1 MLRAN
6 VHITGNKLQDDLI
19 LSLLSLVTLVL
30 LGHIQ
35 LDLVEGLPVTLQS
48 LLVVLFPL
56 MFGVRV
62 GVTFVVAYLI
72 IGGCGAPVFVDNPST
87 WPESWEYFLGETGGF
102 LLAFPIAALIS
113 GVAGEMAHKIPS
125 LNRLTF
131 ITGAIILF
139 VTQVIIL
146 LLGIGWMDA
155 LSHTSFDF
163 TAKITS
169 LMPRLLVKT
178 ALGTIVFVLIGRIL
192 NNLNSKR

>member
-19 LSLLSLVTLVL
+19 LSLLSFVTLVL

-35 LDLVEGLPVTLQS
+35 LDLVEGLPITLQS

-62 GVTFVVAYLI
+62 GVIFVCAYLLA
-72 IGGCGAPVFVDNPST
+72 GGLGAPVFAGN
-87 WPESWEYFLGETGGF
+87 ESGWDHFLGATGGF

-131 ITGAIILF
+131 ITGAVILF
-139 VTQVIIL
+139 VSQVIIL

-163 TAKITS
+163 TSKITS
-169 LMPRLLVKT
+169 LIPRLLVKT

>member
-1 MLRAN
+1 MLRSKVN
-6 VHITGNKLQDDLI
+6 ITGNKLQDDII
-19 LSLLSLVTLVL
+19 LSLVSLVTLVL

-35 LDLVEGLPVTLQS
+35 LDLVEGLPITLQS

-62 GVTFVVAYLI
+62 GLIFVSAYLLA
-72 IGGCGAPVFVDNPST
+72 GGFGAPVFAGN
-87 WPESWEYFLGETGGF
+87 ESGWDHFLGATGGF
-102 LLAFPIAALIS
+102 LLAFPIAALFS
-113 GVAGEMAHKIPS
+113 GVAGEMASKIPS

-131 ITGAIILF
+131 MTGAIILF
-139 VTQVIIL
+139 VSQVIIL

-155 LSHTSFDF
+155 LSHTSFEF
-163 TAKITS
+163 TSKITS

-192 NNLNSKR
+192 NNLNTKR

>member
-19 LSLLSLVTLVL
+19 LSLLSFVTLVL

-35 LDLVEGLPVTLQS
+35 LDLVEGLPITLQS

-56 MFGVRV
+56 MFGMRV
-62 GVTFVVAYLI
+62 GLIYVSAYLLA
-72 IGGCGAPVFVDNPST
+72 GGLGAPVFAGN
-87 WPESWEYFLGETGGF
+87 ESGWDHFLGATGGF

>member
-19 LSLLSLVTLVL
+19 LSLLSFVTLVL

-35 LDLVEGLPVTLQS
+35 LDLVEGLPITLQS

-62 GVTFVVAYLI
+62 GVIFVCAYLLA
-72 IGGCGAPVFVDNPST
+72 GGLGAPVFAGNQSGWDH
-87 WPESWEYFLGETGGF
+87 FLGATGGF
-102 LLAFPIAALIS
+102 LLAFPIAAVIS

-131 ITGAIILF
+131 ITGAVILF
-139 VTQVIIL
+139 VSQVIIL

-163 TAKITS
+163 TTKITS
-169 LMPRLLVKT
+169 LIPRLLVKT

>member
-19 LSLLSLVTLVL
+19 LSLLSFVTLVL

-35 LDLVEGLPVTLQS
+35 LDLVEGLPITLQS

-62 GVTFVVAYLI
+62 GVIFVCAYLLA
-72 IGGCGAPVFVDNPST
+72 GGLGAPVFAGN
-87 WPESWEYFLGETGGF
+87 ESGWDHFLGETGGF

-131 ITGAIILF
+131 ITGAVILF
-139 VTQVIIL
+139 VSQVIIL

-163 TAKITS
+163 TSKITS
-169 LMPRLLVKT
+169 LLPRLLVKT

>member
-19 LSLLSLVTLVL
+19 LSLLSFVTLVL

-35 LDLVEGLPVTLQS
+35 LDLVEGLPITLQS

-62 GVTFVVAYLI
+62 GVIFVCAYLLA
-72 IGGCGAPVFVDNPST
+72 GGFGAPVFAGNKSG
-87 WPESWEYFLGETGGF
+87 WEHFLGATGGF
-102 LLAFPIAALIS
+102 LLAFPIAALLS

-131 ITGAIILF
+131 ITGAVILF
-139 VTQVIIL
+139 VSQVVIL

-163 TAKITS
+163 TTKITS
-169 LMPRLLVKT
+169 LLPRLLVKT

>member
-1 MLRAN
+1 MLRLKVN
-6 VHITGNKLQDDLI
+6 ITGNTFQDDLI
-19 LSLLSLVTLVL
+19 LSLLSFVTLVL

-35 LDLVEGLPVTLQS
+35 LDLVEGLPITLQS

-56 MFGVRV
+56 MFGMRV
-62 GVTFVVAYLI
+62 GLIFVSAYLLA
-72 IGGCGAPVFVDNPST
+72 GGFGAPVFAGN
-87 WPESWEYFLGETGGF
+87 ESGWNHFLGATGGF

-113 GVAGEMAHKIPS
+113 GVAGEMASKVPS
-125 LNRLTF
+125 LNRITF
-131 ITGAIILF
+131 ITGAVILF
-139 VTQVIIL
+139 MSQVIIL

-163 TAKITS
+163 NTKITS

-192 NNLNSKR
+192 NNLNSKQ

>member
-19 LSLLSLVTLVL
+19 LSLLSFVTLVL

-35 LDLVEGLPVTLQS
+35 LDLVEGLPITLQS

-62 GVTFVVAYLI
+62 GVIFVCAYLLA
-72 IGGCGAPVFVDNPST
+72 GGLGAPVFAGN
-87 WPESWEYFLGETGGF
+87 ESGWDHFLGATGGF

-131 ITGAIILF
+131 ITGAVILF
-139 VTQVIIL
+139 VSQVIIL

-163 TAKITS
+163 TTKITS
-169 LMPRLLVKT
+169 LIPRLLVKT

>member
-19 LSLLSLVTLVL
+19 LSLLSFVTLVL

-35 LDLVEGLPVTLQS
+35 LDLVEGLPITLQS

-56 MFGVRV
+56 MFGMRV
-62 GVTFVVAYLI
+62 GLIFVSAYLLA
-72 IGGCGAPVFVDNPST
+72 GGLGAPVFAGN
-87 WPESWEYFLGETGGF
+87 ESGWDHFLGATGGF

-131 ITGAIILF
+131 ITGAVILF
-139 VTQVIIL
+139 VSQVIIL

-163 TAKITS
+163 TTKITS
-169 LMPRLLVKT
+169 LIPRLLVKT

>member
-19 LSLLSLVTLVL
+19 LSLLSFVTLVL

-35 LDLVEGLPVTLQS
+35 LDLVEGLPITLQS

-62 GVTFVVAYLI
+62 GVIFVCAYLLA
-72 IGGCGAPVFVDNPST
+72 GGFGAPVFAGN
-87 WPESWEYFLGETGGF
+87 ESGWDHFLGATGGF
-102 LLAFPIAALIS
+102 LLAFPIAAVIS

-131 ITGAIILF
+131 ITGAVILF
-139 VTQVIIL
+139 VSQVVIL
-146 LLGIGWMDA
+146 LLGIGWTDA

>member
-19 LSLLSLVTLVL
+19 LSLLSFVTLVL

-35 LDLVEGLPVTLQS
+35 LDLVEGLPITLQS

-56 MFGVRV
+56 MFGMRV
-62 GVTFVVAYLI
+62 GLIFVSAYLLA
-72 IGGCGAPVFVDNPST
+72 GGLGAPVFAGN
-87 WPESWEYFLGETGGF
+87 ESGWDHFLGATGGF

-131 ITGAIILF
+131 ITGAVILF
-139 VTQVIIL
+139 VSQVIIL

>member
-1 MLRAN
+1 MLRSKIN
-6 VHITGNKLQDDLI
+6 ITGNKLQDDVI
-19 LSLLSLVTLVL
+19 LSLLSFVTLVL

-35 LDLVEGLPVTLQS
+35 LDLVEGLPITLQS

-62 GVTFVVAYLI
+62 GLIFVSAYLLA
-72 IGGCGAPVFVDNPST
+72 GGLGAPVFAGN
-87 WPESWEYFLGETGGF
+87 ESGWDHFLGATGGF

-131 ITGAIILF
+131 ITGAVILF
-139 VTQVIIL
+139 VSQVIIL

-163 TAKITS
+163 TTKITS
-169 LMPRLLVKT
+169 LIPRLLVKT

>member
-1 MLRAN
+1 MLRSKVN
-6 VHITGNKLQDDLI
+6 ITGDKLQDDLI
-19 LSLLSLVTLVL
+19 LSLLSFVTLVL

-35 LDLVEGLPVTLQS
+35 LDLVEGLPITLQS

-62 GVTFVVAYLI
+62 GVIFVSAYLLV
-72 IGGCGAPVFVDNPST
+72 GGLGAPVFAGN
-87 WPESWEYFLGETGGF
+87 ESGWDHFLGATGGF

-113 GVAGEMAHKIPS
+113 GVAGEMASRIPS
-125 LNRLTF
+125 LNRITF
-131 ITGAIILF
+131 ITGAVILF
-139 VTQVIIL
+139 MSQVIIL

-163 TAKITS
+163 TTKITS

>member
-19 LSLLSLVTLVL
+19 LSLLSFVTLVL

-35 LDLVEGLPVTLQS
+35 LDLVEGLPITLQS

-62 GVTFVVAYLI
+62 GVIFVCAYLLA
-72 IGGCGAPVFVDNPST
+72 GGLGAPVFAGN
-87 WPESWEYFLGETGGF
+87 ESGWDHFLGATGGF

-131 ITGAIILF
+131 ITGAVILF
-139 VTQVIIL
+139 VSQVVIL

-163 TAKITS
+163 TSKITS
-169 LMPRLLVKT
+169 LIPRLLVKT

>member
-19 LSLLSLVTLVL
+19 LCLLSFVTLVL

-35 LDLVEGLPVTLQS
+35 LDLVEGLPITLQS

-62 GVTFVVAYLI
+62 GVIFVCAYLLA
-72 IGGCGAPVFVDNPST
+72 GGLGAPVFAGN
-87 WPESWEYFLGETGGF
+87 ESGWDHFLGATGGF

-131 ITGAIILF
+131 ITGAVILF
-139 VTQVIIL
+139 VSQVIIL

-163 TAKITS
+163 TTKITS
-169 LMPRLLVKT
+169 LLPRLLVKT

>member
-19 LSLLSLVTLVL
+19 LSLLSFVTLVL

-35 LDLVEGLPVTLQS
+35 LDLVEGLPITLQS

-62 GVTFVVAYLI
+62 GVIFVCAYLLA
-72 IGGCGAPVFVDNPST
+72 GGLGAPVFAGN
-87 WPESWEYFLGETGGF
+87 ESGWDHFLGATGGF

-131 ITGAIILF
+131 ITGAVILF
-139 VTQVIIL
+139 VSQVIIL

>member
-19 LSLLSLVTLVL
+19 LSLLSFVTLVL

-35 LDLVEGLPVTLQS
+35 LDLVEGLPITLQS

-62 GVTFVVAYLI
+62 GVIFVCAYLLA
-72 IGGCGAPVFVDNPST
+72 GGLGAPIFAGN
-87 WPESWEYFLGETGGF
+87 ESGWDHFLGATGGF
-102 LLAFPIAALIS
+102 LLSFPIAALIS

-131 ITGAIILF
+131 ITGAVILF
-139 VTQVIIL
+139 VSQVIIL

-163 TAKITS
+163 TTKITS
-169 LMPRLLVKT
+169 LLPRLLVKT

>member
-19 LSLLSLVTLVL
+19 LSLLSFVTLVL

-35 LDLVEGLPVTLQS
+35 LDLVEGLPITLQS

-62 GVTFVVAYLI
+62 GLIFVSAYLLA
-72 IGGCGAPVFVDNPST
+72 GGLGAPVFAGN
-87 WPESWEYFLGETGGF
+87 ESGWDHFLGATGGF

-131 ITGAIILF
+131 ITGAVILF
-139 VTQVIIL
+139 VSQVIIL

-163 TAKITS
+163 TSKITS
-169 LMPRLLVKT
+169 LIPRLLVKT

>member
-19 LSLLSLVTLVL
+19 LSLLSFVTLVL

-35 LDLVEGLPVTLQS
+35 LDLVEGLPITLQS

-62 GVTFVVAYLI
+62 GVIFVCAYLLA
-72 IGGCGAPVFVDNPST
+72 GGLGAPIFAGN
-87 WPESWEYFLGETGGF
+87 ESGWDHFLGATGGF

-131 ITGAIILF
+131 ITGAVILF
-139 VTQVIIL
+139 VSQVIIL

-163 TAKITS
+163 TTKITS
-169 LMPRLLVKT
+169 LIPRLLVKT

>member
-1 MLRAN
+1 MLRSKIN
-6 VHITGNKLQDDLI
+6 ITGNKLQDDVI
-19 LSLLSLVTLVL
+19 LSLVSFVTLVL

-35 LDLVEGLPVTLQS
+35 LDLVEGLPITLQS

-56 MFGVRV
+56 MFGMRV
-62 GVTFVVAYLI
+62 GLIFVSAYLLA
-72 IGGCGAPVFVDNPST
+72 GGLGAPVFVGN
-87 WPESWEYFLGETGGF
+87 ESGWGHFLGATGGF

-131 ITGAIILF
+131 VTGAIILF
-139 VTQVIIL
+139 VSQVIIL

-163 TAKITS
+163 TSKITS

-192 NNLNSKR
+192 NNLNTKR

>member
-19 LSLLSLVTLVL
+19 LSLLSFVTLVL

-35 LDLVEGLPVTLQS
+35 LDLVEGLPITLQS

-56 MFGVRV
+56 MFGMRV
-62 GVTFVVAYLI
+62 GLIFVSAYLLA
-72 IGGCGAPVFVDNPST
+72 GGLGAPVFAGN
-87 WPESWEYFLGETGGF
+87 ESGWDHFLGATGGF
-102 LLAFPIAALIS
+102 LLAFPIAAVIS

-131 ITGAIILF
+131 ITGAVILF
-139 VTQVIIL
+139 VSQVVIL

-169 LMPRLLVKT
+169 LMPGLLVKT

>member
-19 LSLLSLVTLVL
+19 LSLLSFVTLVL

-35 LDLVEGLPVTLQS
+35 LDLVEGLPITLQS

-62 GVTFVVAYLI
+62 GVIFVCAYLLA
-72 IGGCGAPVFVDNPST
+72 GGLGAPVFAGN
-87 WPESWEYFLGETGGF
+87 ESGWDHFLGATGGF

-131 ITGAIILF
+131 ITGAVILF
-139 VTQVIIL
+139 VSQVVIL

-163 TAKITS
+163 TSKITS
-169 LMPRLLVKT
+169 LLPRLLVKT

>member
-19 LSLLSLVTLVL
+19 LSLLSFVTLVL

-35 LDLVEGLPVTLQS
+35 LDLVEGLPITLQS

-56 MFGVRV
+56 MFGMRV
-62 GVTFVVAYLI
+62 GLIFVSAYLLA
-72 IGGCGAPVFVDNPST
+72 GGLGAPVFAGN
-87 WPESWEYFLGETGGF
+87 ESGWDHFLGATGGF

-113 GVAGEMAHKIPS
+113 GVAGEMAYKIPS

-139 VTQVIIL
+139 VSQVIIL

>member
-19 LSLLSLVTLVL
+19 LSLLSFVTLVL

-35 LDLVEGLPVTLQS
+35 LDLVEGLPITLQS

-62 GVTFVVAYLI
+62 GVIFVCAYLLA
-72 IGGCGAPVFVDNPST
+72 GGFGAPVFAGN
-87 WPESWEYFLGETGGF
+87 ESGWDHFLGATGGF

-131 ITGAIILF
+131 ITGAVILF
-139 VTQVIIL
+139 VSQVIIL

-163 TAKITS
+163 TSKITS

>member
-19 LSLLSLVTLVL
+19 LSLLSFVTLVL

-35 LDLVEGLPVTLQS
+35 LDLVEGLPITLQS

-62 GVTFVVAYLI
+62 GVIFVCAYLLA
-72 IGGCGAPVFVDNPST
+72 GGLGAPVFAGN
-87 WPESWEYFLGETGGF
+87 ESGWDHFLGATGGF

-131 ITGAIILF
+131 ITGAVILF
-139 VTQVIIL
+139 VSQVIIL

-155 LSHTSFDF
+155 LSHT
-163 TAKITS
+163 
-169 LMPRLLVKT
+169 
-178 ALGTIVFVLIGRIL
+178 
-192 NNLNSKR
+192 

>member
-1 MLRAN
+1 MLRLKVN
-6 VHITGNKLQDDLI
+6 ITGNTFQDDLI
-19 LSLLSLVTLVL
+19 LSLLSFVTLVL

-35 LDLVEGLPVTLQS
+35 LDLVEGLPITLQS

-56 MFGVRV
+56 MFGMRV
-62 GVTFVVAYLI
+62 GLIFVSAYLLA
-72 IGGCGAPVFVDNPST
+72 GGFGAPVFAGN
-87 WPESWEYFLGETGGF
+87 ESGWNHFLGATGGF

-113 GVAGEMAHKIPS
+113 GVAGEMASKIPS
-125 LNRLTF
+125 LNRITF
-131 ITGAIILF
+131 ITGAVILF
-139 VTQVIIL
+139 MSQVVIL

-163 TAKITS
+163 TTKITS

>member
-6 VHITGNKLQDDLI
+6 VHITGNKLKDDLI
-19 LSLLSLVTLVL
+19 LSLLSFVTLVL

-62 GVTFVVAYLI
+62 GVVSVCAYLLA
-72 IGGCGAPVFVDNPST
+72 GGLGAPVFADNPST
-87 WPESWEYFLGETGGF
+87 WPESWEYFLGATGGF

-113 GVAGEMAHKIPS
+113 GVAGEMASKIPS
-125 LNRLTF
+125 LNRITF
-131 ITGAIILF
+131 ITGAVILF
-139 VTQVIIL
+139 ISQVIIL

-163 TAKITS
+163 TTKITS
-169 LMPRLLVKT
+169 LMPVLLVKT
-178 ALGTIVFVLIGRIL
+178 AIGTIVFVLIGRIL

>member
-1 MLRAN
+1 MLRSKVN
-6 VHITGNKLQDDLI
+6 ITGNKLQDDLI
-19 LSLLSLVTLVL
+19 LSLLSFVTLVL

-35 LDLVEGLPVTLQS
+35 LDLVEGLPITLQS

-62 GVTFVVAYLI
+62 GVIFVSAYLI
-72 IGGCGAPVFVDNPST
+72 AGGLGAPVFAGN
-87 WPESWEYFLGETGGF
+87 ESGWDHFLGATGGF

-113 GVAGEMAHKIPS
+113 GVAGEMAAKIPS
-125 LNRLTF
+125 LNRITF
-131 ITGAIILF
+131 ITGAMILF
-139 VTQVIIL
+139 VSQVIIL

>member
-19 LSLLSLVTLVL
+19 LSLLSFVTLVL

-35 LDLVEGLPVTLQS
+35 LDLVEGLPITLQA

-62 GVTFVVAYLI
+62 GVICVCAYLLA
-72 IGGCGAPVFVDNPST
+72 GGLGAPVFAGN
-87 WPESWEYFLGETGGF
+87 ESGWDHFLGATGGF

-131 ITGAIILF
+131 ITGAVILF
-139 VTQVIIL
+139 VSQVIIL

-163 TAKITS
+163 TTKITS
-169 LMPRLLVKT
+169 LIPRLLVKT

>member
-19 LSLLSLVTLVL
+19 LSLLSFVTLVL

-35 LDLVEGLPVTLQS
+35 LDLVEGLPITLQS

-62 GVTFVVAYLI
+62 GVICVCAYLLA
-72 IGGCGAPVFVDNPST
+72 GGLGAPVFAGN
-87 WPESWEYFLGETGGF
+87 ESGWDHFLGATGGF

-131 ITGAIILF
+131 ITGAVILF
-139 VTQVIIL
+139 VSQVVIL

-163 TAKITS
+163 TSKITS
-169 LMPRLLVKT
+169 LIPRLLVKT

>member
-1 MLRAN
+1 MLRTEIN
-6 VHITGNKLQDDLI
+6 ISGNKILDDLTLCI
-19 LSLLSLVTLVL
+19 GSLVMLIL
-30 LGHIQ
+30 IGPIK
-35 LDLVEGLPVTLQS
+35 LDLVEEVPITLQS

-87 WPESWEYFLGETGGF
+87 WPESWEYFLEDNGGF

-113 GVAGEMAHKIPS
+113 GVAGEMASKIPS
-125 LNRLTF
+125 LNRITF
-131 ITGAIILF
+131 ITGAVILF
-139 VTQVIIL
+139 VSQVIIL